1 MPVPHYRMVASA
13 VEPAIEKRR
22 AGVIIPVDIGQDV
35 LPACVPAVPFASG
48 VCPGVP

>member
-1 MPVPHYRMVASA
+1 MVASA
-13 VEPAIEKRR
+13 VEPAIETRR
-22 AGVIIPVDIGQDV
+22 AGVIPVDIGQDV